1 MFKRLP
7 RFTPLIGWPVIAA
20 LVLSACGGGAATTA
34 APQPTAAP
42 TEAPQGPIKIAIMG
56 PFTGPA
62 ASIGVE
68 QLNFARLAVADFNKA
83 MGTNIEL
90 LEEDT
95 QLDPAI
101 ATTVAQKLVA
111 DQALY
116 AVIGPSGSQEVEA
129 SATLFEEA
137 KLAHVS
143 PSATRPSLTQSGY
156 KTFFRVVPNDSVQG
170 PTDAR
175 FIADTLKAKSVFII
189 DDQSSYS
196 ASLAEGVAQEL
207 SGMDVTT
214 ARESVTQEDTDF
226 SALVTKIKAANA
238 EVVFFPGQIASQG
251 AQLWKQMREQGVTA
265 TLMGG
270 DGFNSPDLI
279 ADGANEGSFVSNFA
293 PDING
298 VPEAADVIKAYQEQY
313 GDFGSFGPP
322 TYVAAQV
329 VLEAVSNAMKAGALT
344 REAVLAE
351 VAKVKIA
358 KSLLGTP
365 MEFDANGDVK
375 GAQFYVFQAQSGQFT
390 LVTQTT
396 ELTGPQKAVK
406 IAIMGPFTGP
416 AASIGVEQLNFARL
430 AVALHNLAGG
440 VPIQLIEEDTQLDP
454 AIATTAAQKL
464 AADPDILAIIGPSGS
479 QEVQASAAI
488 LGDAGVVHVSP
499 SATRPTLT
507 AEGDQREAAKTFF
520 RVVPNDSVQGPTDA
534 NLILNVLQATSAFII
549 DDQSSYSASLSDIVE
564 EVVKDAGI
572 TVARESVTQ
581 DDTDF
586 SALVT
591 KIKAAK
597 ADVVFFPGQIASQGA
612 QLWSQMREQG
622 VQATLVGGDGFNSPD
637 LVANG
642 ANEGSYVTNFAP
654 DITSIAEAAEVAKAY
669 KDQYGDFGAFGPPT
683 YVAAQVLIEAIARAA
698 QSGNLTR
705 EGVLAEVAKTNIAK
719 SILGS
724 PVGFD
729 ANGDVQGAQ
738 FFVFKVEGGKFVTFT
753 P

>member
-170 PTDAR
+170 PTDAH

-344 REAVLAE
+344 REALMGGGRPLVNRPLIRAHFIASFVWLGVLLLAGLFF
-351 VAKVKIA
+351 
-358 KSLLGTP
+358 SLQLLRIFPFAGIELLSPGRLRMVHTNLAAYGFIFNAFAAALLWAIP
-365 MEFDANGDVK
+365 R
-375 GAQFYVFQAQSGQFT
+375 
-390 LVTQTT
+390 
-396 ELTGPQKAVK
+396 LTGERVLSDRLGWIVFVAWQAV
-406 IAIMGPFTGP
+406 IAAKGEWVKYSSPFKGGAEYIAVCLP
-416 AASIGVEQLNFARL
+416 AF
-430 AVALHNLAGG
+430 
-440 VPIQLIEEDTQLDP
+440 
-454 AIATTAAQKL
+454 
-464 AADPDILAIIGPSGS
+464 
-479 QEVQASAAI
+479 
-488 LGDAGVVHVSP
+488 SP
-499 SATRPTLT
+499 STVNR
-507 AEGDQREAAKTFF
+507 
-520 RVVPNDSVQGPTDA
+520 
-534 NLILNVLQATSAFII
+534 
-549 DDQSSYSASLSDIVE
+549 DD
-564 EVVKDAGI
+564 
-572 TVARESVTQ
+572 
-581 DDTDF
+581 
-586 SALVT
+586 
-591 KIKAAK
+591 
-597 ADVVFFPGQIASQGA
+597 
-612 QLWSQMREQG
+612 
-622 VQATLVGGDGFNSPD
+622 
-637 LVANG
+637 
-642 ANEGSYVTNFAP
+642 
-654 DITSIAEAAEVAKAY
+654 
-669 KDQYGDFGAFGPPT
+669 
-683 YVAAQVLIEAIARAA
+683 
-698 QSGNLTR
+698 
-705 EGVLAEVAKTNIAK
+705 
-719 SILGS
+719 
-724 PVGFD
+724 
-729 ANGDVQGAQ
+729 
-738 FFVFKVEGGKFVTFT
+738 
-753 P
+753 

>member
-1 MFKRLP
+1 MKRP
-7 RFTPLIGWPVIAA
+7 NKFTALIGIVVSAA
-20 LVLSACGGGAATTA
+20 LVLSACGGAATTA
-34 APQPTAAP
+34 APTAAP
-42 TEAPQGPIKIAIMG
+42 TEKPTEVTAVKAKIAIMG

-62 ASIGVE
+62 ATIGVE
-68 QLNFARLAVADFNKA
+68 QLNFARLAVADFNKQ
-83 MGTNIEL
+83 MGTQIEL

-101 ATTVAQKLVA
+101 ATTVAQKLVG
-111 DQALY
+111 DPDVY

-129 SATLFEEA
+129 SAELFEGA
-137 KLAHVS
+137 KLVHVS
-143 PSATRPSLTQSGY
+143 PSATRPSLTASGY
-156 KTFFRVVPNDSVQG
+156 KTFFRAVPNDSVQG
-170 PTDAR
+170 PTDAH
-175 FIADTLKAKSVFII
+175 FIADTLKAKSVFVI

-196 ASLAEGVAQEL
+196 TSLADEVANVL
-207 SGMDVTT
+207 GGMNVTT
-214 ARESVTQEDTDF
+214 ARESVTQDDTDF
-226 SALVTKIKAANA
+226 SALVTKIKAANV

-251 AQLWKQMREQGVTA
+251 AQLWKQMREQGVPA
-265 TLMGG
+265 ILMGG

-298 VPEAADVIKAYQEQY
+298 VPEAANVIEGYRAQY

-329 VLEAVSNAMKAGALT
+329 VLEAVTNAMKAGTLT

-358 KSLLGTP
+358 KTILGTP
-365 MEFDANGDVK
+365 LEFDANGDVK
-375 GAQFYVFQAQSGQFT
+375 GAQFYVFQVQNGKFT

-396 ELTGPQKAVK
+396 ELVAPPKAIK

-416 AASIGVEQLNFARL
+416 AATIGVEQLNFARL

-440 VPIQLIEEDTQLDP
+440 IPIQLIEEDTQLDP
-454 AIATTAAQKL
+454 AIATTVAQKL
-464 AADPDILAIIGPSGS
+464 VDDGEILAVVGPSGS
-479 QEVQASAAI
+479 QEVEASAE
-488 LGDAGVVHVSP
+488 LFEGAGLAHVSP

-507 AEGDQREAAKTFF
+507 TSGYKTFF
-520 RVVPNDSVQGPTDA
+520 RVVPHDGVQGPTDA
-534 NLILNVLQATSAFII
+534 NLILTKLNATSVYII
-549 DDQSSYSASLSDIVE
+549 DDQSSYSVSLADIVE
-564 EVVKDAGI
+564 QAIKDAGVK
-572 TVARESVTQ
+572 VARESVTQ

-597 ADVVFFPGQIASQGA
+597 ADVIFFPGQIASQGA
-612 QLWSQMREQG
+612 QLWSQMKEQG
-622 VQATLVGGDGFNSPD
+622 VAATLVGGDGFNSPD

-654 DITSIAEAAEVAKAY
+654 DIHGIPGAAEVAQAY
-669 KDQYGDFGAFGPPT
+669 QEQYGDFGAFGPPT
-683 YVAAQVLIEAIARAA
+683 YVAAQALIEAIERAA
-698 QSGNLTR
+698 QAGNLTR
-705 EGVLAEVAKTNIAK
+705 EGVLAEVVKTKIDK

-724 PVGFD
+724 PIAFD
-729 ANGDVQGAQ
+729 ANGDVLGAQ
-738 FFVFKVEGGKFVTFT
+738 FFTFQVQNGQFVTVT